1 MVKQGYKSTSVGII
15 PTDWEVKTLGE
26 IIDSTQLGG
35 NYQND
40 EIERQYPLIKMGN
53 LNRGF
58 INTDKI
64 LHINQGITPAK
75 QDKLVF
81 GDLLFNTRN
90 TLELVGKVAIWRN
103 ELAIAYFNS
112 NIMRISFNQKYV
124 GSNFYMNLILNTSK
138 SILQLKAI
146 ATGTTSVS
154 AIYSRDLIKIEIP
167 IPPLAEQVL
176 IAKAL
181 SDTDELITNLESLI
195 LKKQLIKQGTMQQ
208 LLQPKHD
215 WEVKRLGEIG
225 KCYRGVTYNPE
236 KDLRFYDDNKT
247 IRLLR
252 SNNIQNSKL
261 NFNSLQFVDSNR
273 VKPNQILEQNDIIIC
288 MANGSKQ
295 LVGKSALF
303 SLRDNMNYTFG
314 AFMGCFRVNT
324 NIASNGFILL
334 NFQTFSY
341 RNYIEILLSGSSI
354 NNLNSKDIESIEIPF
369 PPLAEQTRIATILSD
384 MDNEITLLESK
395 LHKYRNIKQG
405 MMQSLL
411 TGQIR
416 LV

>member
-1 MVKQGYKSTSVGII
+1 MVKQGYKNTSVGII
-15 PTDWEVKTLGE
+15 PIDWEVKTLGE

-167 IPPLAEQVL
+167 IPPLPEQVL

-181 SDTDELITNLESLI
+181 SDTDELIANLESLI

-208 LLQPKHD
+208 LLQPKHG
-215 WEVKRLGEIG
+215 WEVKRLGEVAEICTGKKNNQDKIESGLFSFFVRSQTVEKINSYSFDGEAILIPGEGNIG
-225 KCYRGVTYNPE
+225 KIFHYINGKFDYHQRVYKISDFRSGYYGKYIYRYISEYFGKHAME
-236 KDLRFYDDNKT
+236 
-247 IRLLR
+247 
-252 SNNIQNSKL
+252 NSVKAT
-261 NFNSLQFVDSNR
+261 VDS
-273 VKPNQILEQNDIIIC
+273 
-288 MANGSKQ
+288 
-295 LVGKSALF
+295 
-303 SLRDNMNYTFG
+303 LRLPTFKV
-314 AFMGCFRVNT
+314 F
-324 NIASNGFILL
+324 
-334 NFQTFSY
+334 
-341 RNYIEILLSGSSI
+341 
-354 NNLNSKDIESIEIPF
+354 EIPF
-369 PPLAEQTRIATILSD
+369 PSTIKEQIHIATILSD